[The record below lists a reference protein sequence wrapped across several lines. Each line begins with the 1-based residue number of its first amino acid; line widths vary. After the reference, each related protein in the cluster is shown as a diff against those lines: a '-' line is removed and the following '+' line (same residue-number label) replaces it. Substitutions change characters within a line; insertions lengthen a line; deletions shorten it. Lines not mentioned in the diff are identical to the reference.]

1 MTNPP
6 NFLSPEGEVFRWE
19 TDAKLI
25 IDTTPEGTAFGI
37 PDTAMLQAELDAYAA
52 VGLFGEN
59 ETPDAAS
66 RLDNDIIASVY
77 DANNMVIWPG

>member
-1 MTNPP
+1 M
-6 NFLSPEGEVFRWE
+6 
-19 TDAKLI
+19 I
-25 IDTTPEGTAFGI
+25 IDTTPEIAAFGI
-37 PDTAMLQAELDAYAA
+37 PDAAMLQAELDAYAA

-77 DANNMVIWPG
+77 DANNMVIWPA